1 MMRPLAALSLAIAT
15 GIITLTGAAG
25 AFGSVPAGAVAA
37 VLAAAAVGTHL
48 WRRPLVALDAAAA
61 PRALR
66 IVSLLAVVLALV
78 QLARLS
84 VFIVDASRAN
94 ASTVPWSR
102 WEVLHSCVTAYFVA
116 GKAAPD
122 VPNVYD
128 DTLYSLPGD
137 KSAPR
142 KPRNLDGFSVD
153 VYEYPPPFL
162 LLPRALFPIAPDFL
176 RFRMVWFA
184 LNAGVVLVV
193 MLAVARRFGPV
204 VGTRAFLFLPLVWAS
219 LPLVN
224 AFQKENVQMMIVAL
238 SVLAML
244 LFERGRWAAGGFVLA
259 FAIASKLYPGMLV
272 FYLLVKRRWRAVGWT
287 MAFGAAIVVASVLD
301 TGWTPYAAF
310 LNHLPALLSG
320 KAFPAFRNPV
330 ASAINFSLPGL
341 AFKLKLFGVPGMG
354 FGAAKVLGWIS
365 TLAALALIARAAR
378 SPKGGDDPSTW
389 LAVIVLAT
397 LCSPFLPQSYACFP
411 PLWLL
416 TLLAAAWTPG
426 TRALVVTLLAW
437 AVLGILVPVDA
448 PLDPRVIAL
457 ICLPPQA
464 LTVALA
470 VIGVAGRNSIYTRR
484 EQST

>member
-1 MMRPLAALSLAIAT
+1 MLRPLAALSLAIAT
-15 GIITLTGAAG
+15 GIITLTGATG
-25 AFGSVPAGAVAA
+25 AFGSVPAGAVAG
-37 VLAAAAVGTHL
+37 VLAAAAAGTLL

-66 IVSLLAVVLALV
+66 IVSVLAVVLALV

-84 VFIVDASRAN
+84 VFIVDASRAG

-137 KSAPR
+137 PSAPR
-142 KPRNLDGFSVD
+142 KPRKLDGFTVD

-162 LLPRALFPIAPDFL
+162 LLPRALFSIAPDFL

-184 LNAGVVLVV
+184 LNAGVVLFV

-204 VGTRAFLFLPLVWAS
+204 VGTRAVLLLPLVWAS

-244 LFERGRWAAGGFVLA
+244 LFERGRWASGGFVLA
-259 FAIASKLYPGMLV
+259 FAIASKLYPGLLV
-272 FYLLVKRRWRAVGWT
+272 VYLLVKRRWRAVLWT
-287 MAFGAAIVVASVLD
+287 AAFGAVIVLASLLD

-310 LNHLPALLSG
+310 LRHLPALLSG
-320 KAFPAFRNPV
+320 EAFPAFRNPV
-330 ASAINFSLPGL
+330 ATAINFSVPGL

-354 FGAAKVLGWIS
+354 YAAAKALGWIS
-365 TLAALALIARAAR
+365 TLAALVLIGRAAQ
-378 SPKGGDDPSTW
+378 SPDERDDPRTW
-389 LAVIVLAT
+389 LAVVVLAT

-426 TRALVVTLLAW
+426 ARALAVTLLAW
-437 AVLGILVPVDA
+437 AVLGVLVPVDA

-457 ICLPPQA
+457 IMLPPQA

-470 VIGVAGRNSIYTRR
+470 VVGVAGRRAPVESA
-484 EQST
+484 

>member
-1 MMRPLAALSLAIAT
+1 MLRPLAALSLAIAT
-15 GIITLTGAAG
+15 GIITLTGAVG

-37 VLAAAAVGTHL
+37 VFAAATAGTLL

-66 IVSLLAVVLALV
+66 IVSGLAVVLALV

-84 VFIVDASRAN
+84 VFIVDASRAG

-137 KSAPR
+137 PSAPR
-142 KPRNLDGFSVD
+142 KPRKLDGFSVD

-162 LLPRALFPIAPDFL
+162 LLPRALFSIAPDFL

-184 LNAGVVLVV
+184 LNAGVVLFV

-204 VGTRAFLFLPLVWAS
+204 VGTRAVLLLPLVWAS

-244 LFERGRWAAGGFVLA
+244 LFDRGRWAAGGFVLA
-259 FAIASKLYPGMLV
+259 FAIASKLYPGLLV
-272 FYLLVKRRWRAVGWT
+272 VYLLVKRRWRAVLWT
-287 MAFGAAIVVASVLD
+287 AAFGAVIVLASLLD

-310 LNHLPALLSG
+310 LRHLPALLSG
-320 KAFPAFRNPV
+320 EAFPAFRNPV
-330 ASAINFSLPGL
+330 ATAINFSVPGL

-354 FGAAKVLGWIS
+354 YAAAKALGWIS
-365 TLAALALIARAAR
+365 TLAALVLIGRAAQ
-378 SPKGGDDPSTW
+378 SPDERDDPRTW
-389 LAVIVLAT
+389 LAVVVLAT

-426 TRALVVTLLAW
+426 ARALAVTLLAW
-437 AVLGILVPVDA
+437 AVLGVLVPVDA

-457 ICLPPQA
+457 IMLPPQA

-470 VIGVAGRNSIYTRR
+470 VVGVAGRRAPVKGA
-484 EQST
+484 